1 MPFPTRKIGNT
12 QVSALGFG
20 AMGLSIA
27 YGDVPSGS
35 ERVDFLDAV
44 YARGC
49 TFFDTPDSY
58 GDNEALLGKWFAR
71 SGKRK
76 DIFLA
81 TKFSLKALLRGES
94 KIPRAEP
101 EYVPQAFAD
110 SLKNLGTDYVDLY
123 YLHRSVC
130 DVRTSAQAD
139 LRVSPSPSPEV
150 PIEKTVGAMAELV
163 K

>member
-27 YGDVPSGS
+27 YGDVPSDS
-35 ERVDFLDAV
+35 ERLDFLDAV

-49 TFFDTPDSY
+49 TFFDTSDSY

-81 TKFSLKALLRGES
+81 TKFAIWVDPATGTPTPRG
-94 KIPRAEP
+94 
-101 EYVPQAFAD
+101 
-110 SLKNLGTDYVDLY
+110 DYDLCVY
-123 YLHRSVC
+123 CRITH
-130 DVRTSAQAD
+130 
-139 LRVSPSPSPEV
+139 SPC
-150 PIEKTVGAMAELV
+150 
-163 K
+163 